1 MTYRIMIKNVFIAED
16 DLEDIEFFTTILS
29 SISPATKLSVAEN
42 GVVLMN
48 LLQDA
53 AVLPDFIFL
62 DLNMPK
68 KNGFECLHEIKNSN
82 VWKNIK
88 TVMLSTSSQPEQIKN
103 VYDMGA
109 DLYIVKPTSFSV
121 YKDSIKRCLEVDW
134 DALK

>member
-1 MTYRIMIKNVFIAED
+1 MIANILIAED
-16 DLEDIEFFTTILS
+16 DSEDIEFFTDILS
-29 SISPATKLSVAEN
+29 SISPATKLSIAVN
-42 GVVLMN
+42 GVILMD
-48 LLQDA
+48 LLKDA

-62 DLNMPK
+62 DLNMPQ
-68 KNGFECLHEIKNSN
+68 KNGFECLHEIKSSD
-82 VWKNIK
+82 VWKSIK

-121 YKDSIKRCLEVDW
+121 YKDSIKKCLEMDW